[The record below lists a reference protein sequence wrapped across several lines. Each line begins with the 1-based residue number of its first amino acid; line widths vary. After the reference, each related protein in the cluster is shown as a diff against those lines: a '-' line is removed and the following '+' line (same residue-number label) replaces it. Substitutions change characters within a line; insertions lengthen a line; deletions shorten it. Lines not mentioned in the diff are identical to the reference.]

1 MQSPY
6 EKKHFFKNVIFGTFW
21 YYWKMMKNAKLA
33 FYQNPIGRIFCFF
46 LSISKFPMKYL
57 VKTFFSEND
66 KNYHF
71 FVNVF
76 FQCPI
81 ISIGSNHKFWKK
93 TSKNDEKN
101 EMAHDVVI
109 SAFYVDFYFNSN
121 RREIEIIFLTGKNN
135 IFPNFYKKQLIPTTS
150 L

>member
-6 EKKHFFKNVIFGTFW
+6 EKKHFLKNVIFGTFW

-57 VKTFFSEND
+57 VKTFFRQKMIN
-66 KNYHF
+66 
-71 FVNVF
+71 FVIFCKCF
-76 FQCPI
+76 FQSFN
-81 ISIGSNHKFWKK
+81 ISIGGKHNFR
-93 TSKNDEKN
+93 KNREKMMKKN

-109 SAFYVDFYFNSN
+109 SAFY
-121 RREIEIIFLTGKNN
+121 
-135 IFPNFYKKQLIPTTS
+135 
-150 L
+150 